1 MSWAGMD
8 GRGIRRWVSDV
19 EANRFGL
26 SVERVVVGTNATDS
40 HQLSADFAAVL
51 GDTVADLVIAR
62 WPSHL
67 SSLGAVAASS
77 GRHVIP
83 ADVLMYWEIPAQRLA
98 ASAEQLPAGYVIEHP
113 ASSSTAAEDA
123 ISEVISDSFKGYGN
137 HYTANPALDPD
148 LALAGYLEWAVSALR
163 ESPSNVVLLRHG
175 ATPVGVAT
183 LTASDA
189 DLEVELAGMTSATQ
203 GQGLYRFLLAA
214 VGETALARRHDRV
227 IISTQAQNIRVQRA
241 WARLGMRPFGAITTT
256 HLVSRLI

>member
-1 MSWAGMD
+1 MSWAGLE

-26 SVERVVVGTNATDS
+26 SVERVVVGVDAIDDR
-40 HQLSADFAAVL
+40 QLRADFAAAL
-51 GDTVADLVIAR
+51 SESAADLVIAR

-98 ASAEQLPAGYVIEHP
+98 ISAEQLPEGYAIEHP
-113 ASSSTAAEDA
+113 TDSSATIEDA
-123 ISEVISDSFKGYGN
+123 ISEVVSDSFRGYGN

-148 LALAGYLEWAVSALR
+148 LALAGYLEWAVGAFR
-163 ESPSNVVLLRHG
+163 KNPGNVVILRRA

-183 LTASDA
+183 LTVSGP
-189 DLEVELAGMTSATQ
+189 DLEVELAGMTHAVQ

-214 VGETALARRHDRV
+214 VGETALARGHERV
-227 IISTQAQNIRVQRA
+227 IISTQAHNIRVQRA
-241 WARLGMRPFGAITTT
+241 WARLGLRPFGAITTT
-256 HLVSRLI
+256 HLVSRIT